1 LISVIPKRFAGIG
14 VEDWFVAAVQS
25 SGPAAASMID
35 TIARIKAMDF
45 DRSNS
50 TLADDFMFCL
60 ISMEQVVHR
69 KPNSSIVLEWSIS
82 QLAARTGLGQV
93 VNQLLQRDIWQML
106 DRAGTQF
113 YNIPGSQTQAG

>member
-1 LISVIPKRFAGIG
+1 
-14 VEDWFVAAVQS
+14 VAAVQS

-60 ISMEQVVHR
+60 VSMEQVVHR